1 MPSGRGKKVERSA
14 DWGEGLIKLGHQKTD
29 NYSCDVVFVGC
40 YVQCLPGEETRVPA
54 KPLATTDLSV
64 VVVSVDLPVTFCV
77 YAITARKPGLRCPG
91 SRALR
96 LEVADL
102 QAHLL

>member
-1 MPSGRGKKVERSA
+1 MPSGGGWGKKVETSA
-14 DWGEGLIKLGHQKTD
+14 DWGEGLRQPGDQKTGHR
-29 NYSCDVVFVGC
+29 SCCVVFVGC

-64 VVVSVDLPVTFCV
+64 SVDLPFTFRVCT
-77 YAITARKPGLRCPG
+77 ITARKPGLGYPG
-91 SRALR
+91 SRALG